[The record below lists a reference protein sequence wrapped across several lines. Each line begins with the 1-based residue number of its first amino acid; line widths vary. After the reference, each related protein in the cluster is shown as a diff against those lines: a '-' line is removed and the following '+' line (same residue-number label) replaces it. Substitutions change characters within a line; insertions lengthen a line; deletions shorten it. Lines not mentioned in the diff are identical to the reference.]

1 VYGVGW
7 LLKCGKNAKQ
17 VDAVPTALK
26 VSARRNHGLKPVATE
41 ISPRWGACVPAHH
54 GIARVRISRCRRK
67 ALRLYS
73 DNQKTTGKHLK
84 KIRKCLPPTRNQKT
98 GNTFFGVEI
107 NVTAQSNQKPG
118 NTFNKNENNVTT
130 VLNSVGT
137 NECRL

>member
-41 ISPRWGACVPAHH
+41 ISPRWGGCVPAHH

-107 NVTAQSNQKPG
+107 NVTSTKESPLRG
-118 NTFNKNENNVTT
+118 E
-130 VLNSVGT
+130 LNIAFWPSKVF
-137 NECRL
+137 